1 MKLQHK
7 KNWCNPLNLNCNPRK
22 WAMEVGLRTN
32 LDVVQAQQA
41 YLEAQQQLA
50 NAKYHYLISYLDLLN
65 TTGVLDDKSQMFS
78 IKK

>member
-1 MKLQHK
+1 
-7 KNWCNPLNLNCNPRK
+7 
-22 WAMEVGLRTN
+22 MEVGLRTN